1 MERIQPAAPRAA
13 VDPRS
18 RKSRSAWNGVLLL
31 ALLLPAVPALQSCGQ
46 RNGAETSAKPEIDP
60 LEDSLGALDRE
71 IEELKRRKRE
81 LDQEMEELKM
91 SARWEVKDAERLAIA
106 ELYNDEATTTPPGL
120 VAALNRHRE
129 TQSTLPNPVMEFREQ
144 RGRTVY
150 VSLRHGERLTQ
161 QMGSAGAAQY
171 LAEAT
176 FTLTS
181 LPGVDSV
188 DFEFPEGDHARPGA
202 YTRGSWAG
210 VFKWEEPAE

>member
-1 MERIQPAAPRAA
+1 MERIPPDAVRAA
-13 VDPRS
+13 ADLRI
-18 RKSRSAWNGVLLL
+18 RKNRFVPKGVLLL
-31 ALLLPAVPALQSCGQ
+31 ALLVPAVPALQSCGQ
-46 RNGAETSAKPEIDP
+46 RNGAETSAKPDIDP

-81 LDQEMEELKM
+81 LDQEMKELKM
-91 SARWEVKDAERLAIA
+91 SARWEVKEGERLVIA
-106 ELYNDEATTTPPGL
+106 ELYNDAAITTPPGL
-120 VAALNRHRE
+120 VAALNAHRE

-150 VSLRHGERLTQ
+150 VRLRHGERLTQ

-181 LPGVDSV
+181 LPDVDSV

-202 YTRGSWAG
+202 YTRGSWG
-210 VFKWEEPAE
+210 GTFKWEEPSE